1 MQAAKPLFDYPK
13 YWAECFGPAPFLP
26 MSREEMDQLGWDSCD
41 IIIVTGDAYV
51 DHPSFGMAIIVPPA
65 GGPGVPRRHH
75 RPAGLAV
82 EGRLHEARRAEPVLR
97 RGGRQH
103 GLDDQPLHRGQEGPF
118 RRRLHPRRPGRQAPG
133 PRQPGLQPA
142 LQGGLQPCAG
152 DPRRDRGLVAPY
164 RPLRLLAGQGPPLDP
179 DGRHGRHPALRQ
191 RRACG
196 GGNRPAPGPGRTA
209 ERDHRRARHRLRP
222 SRHPGGLVRDRFHA
236 DRPVRARSTRSSIP
250 T

>member
-1 MQAAKPLFDYPK
+1 MPTSTTRPSAWPSSYRLLEAQGFRVGIIAQPDWQSKDDFMKLGEPNLF
-13 YWAECFGPAPFLP
+13 FG
-26 MSREEMDQLGWDSCD
+26 
-41 IIIVTGDAYV
+41 V
-51 DHPSFGMAIIVPPA
+51 
-65 GGPGVPRRHH
+65 
-75 RPAGLAV
+75 AV
-82 EGRLHEARRAEPVLR
+82 
-97 RGGRQH
+97 RQH